1 MNGMKITIKENEVKT
16 QTDAILW
23 HLGTFKTITSWNAIK
38 EYGATRLSGIIF
50 VLRKR
55 GYNIVTN
62 PELVKNRFGR
72 NTEIARYEYIEPIPT
87 PKQVSLFEE
96 TDVTDNYSNEDAE
109 KNGSLTIYPTDDDGT
124 YLGKN

>member
-1 MNGMKITIKENEVKT
+1 MNGKKITIKENEVKT

-23 HLGTFKTITSWNAIK
+23 HLGTFQTITSWNAIK

-62 PELVKNRFGR
+62 PEIVKNRFGR
-72 NTEIARYEYIEPIPT
+72 NTEIARYEYIEPIFT
-87 PKQVSLFEE
+87 PKQVSIF
-96 TDVTDNYSNEDAE
+96 NED
-109 KNGSLTIYPTDDDGT
+109 GSINVL
-124 YLGKN
+124 